1 MKTSEKIMMK
11 ADNFK
16 TVGNI
21 MGKAG
26 YGMKL
31 AANLGYKVGYN
42 MAKHPNLEKIQKQ
55 ITHHPASSLITLTGI
70 LLGIIGAVGFF
81 VLREKY

>member
-11 ADNFK
+11 ADNLK
-16 TVGNI
+16 NYGNM

-31 AANLGYKVGYN
+31 AANMGYKIGYN
-42 MAKHPNLEKIQKQ
+42 MAKHPNLEKVKKQ
-55 ITHHPASSLITLTGI
+55 INHHPKSSLITI
-70 LLGIIGAVGFF
+70 LGLVLGIIGAISFF
-81 VLREKY
+81 ALKED